1 VNWQK
6 SLIALSLCVVA
17 LANGNLAMAHGD
29 EAHGDEGPVKPTPIA
44 LSASPTEAHS
54 DAFELVAMMADNKLI
69 IYLDDF
75 ASNAPVTGASIEV
88 EGSGLSGMALES
100 SDGVYSMAADA
111 IAKMPPGSKV
121 PLMITIEAGE
131 HSDVLTTTL
140 ETPVTTAAEEVA
152 AHSRAGKVF
161 WLIAVVVG
169 FAIVALIVIRR
180 RQQRKGGR

>member
-1 VNWQK
+1 MNWQK

-17 LANGNLAMAHGD
+17 LANGSLVMAHGD
-29 EAHGDEGPVKPTPIA
+29 EDHGDEGQVNPTPIT
-44 LSASPTEAHS
+44 LSASPAEAHT
-54 DAFELVAMMADNKLI
+54 DVFELVAVMAANKLI

-88 EGSGLSGMALES
+88 EGGGLSGMALES

-140 ETPVTTAAEEVA
+140 EIPVTTAAEKVA
-152 AHSRAGKVF
+152 VHSRAGKVS

-169 FAIVALIVIRR
+169 FSITALIVIRR

>member
-1 VNWQK
+1 MNWQK
-6 SLIALSLCVVA
+6 ILIALSLCIVA
-17 LANGNLAMAHGD
+17 LAIGNLAMAHGD
-29 EAHGDEGPVKPTPIA
+29 EDHGDEGPVKPTPIA
-44 LSASPTEAHS
+44 LSASPAEAHS
-54 DAFELVAMMADNKLI
+54 DVFELVAVMADNKLI

-88 EGSGLSGMALES
+88 EGSGLSGIVTES

-140 ETPVTTAAEEVA
+140 ETPVTTEAEEVA

-169 FAIVALIVIRR
+169 FAIAALIVIRR